1 MIANYHTHTWR
12 CRHAD
17 GTEREYVERAIEGG
31 LKILGFSDHSPY
43 PFPEGYDSG
52 MRMRLDQV
60 EGYVDTVLALKKEY
74 DKDIEIHLGLETE
87 YFPRFWDQLI
97 DFLSDYPFEYFVLGQ
112 HSLGNE
118 IEKILYSGH
127 GTTDGSYLK
136 QYVDQCLAGIDTG
149 KYLYLAHPD
158 LFLFN
163 GDEAVFDRE
172 YRRLCREVK
181 KRNIPLEINFLGLM
195 EERWYP
201 NEKFWKIAGEEG
213 NTAVFGCDA
222 HTPKAVWN
230 PETEQKA
237 LQLAAKYGLKVQE
250 TVPMPKTFQQKQK
263 KLFFSGES
271 FENSAEKNS
280 FFDMR
285 FFMLFLCASAVP
297 PLPAVSESSESKSS
311 KRSLRQPARSGRK

>member
-1 MIANYHTHTWR
+1 M
-12 CRHAD
+12 
-17 GTEREYVERAIEGG
+17 
-31 LKILGFSDHSPY
+31 
-43 PFPEGYDSG
+43 
-52 MRMRLDQV
+52 
-60 EGYVDTVLALKKEY
+60 
-74 DKDIEIHLGLETE
+74 
-87 YFPRFWDQLI
+87 
-97 DFLSDYPFEYFVLGQ
+97 LGQ

-213 NTAVFGCDA
+213 NTAVL
-222 HTPKAVWN
+222 AVMPIRRKTSGIRRRNRRHCSWQQN
-230 PETEQKA
+230 
-237 LQLAAKYGLKVQE
+237 
-250 TVPMPKTFQQKQK
+250 TV
-263 KLFFSGES
+263 
-271 FENSAEKNS
+271 
-280 FFDMR
+280 
-285 FFMLFLCASAVP
+285 
-297 PLPAVSESSESKSS
+297 
-311 KRSLRQPARSGRK
+311 

>member
-43 PFPEGYDSG
+43 PFPDGYDSG

-149 KYLYLAHPD
+149 KYLYLAHPELFEGKMAGVFVETQAELTLGKTVTD
-158 LFLFN
+158 LQSDKKFEQKNAL
-163 GDEAVFDRE
+163 VLLKLDRE
-172 YRRLCREVK
+172 A
-181 KRNIPLEINFLGLM
+181 FM
-195 EERWYP
+195 
-201 NEKFWKIAGEEG
+201 
-213 NTAVFGCDA
+213 
-222 HTPKAVWN
+222 
-230 PETEQKA
+230 
-237 LQLAAKYGLKVQE
+237 QLLKDCIR
-250 TVPMPKTFQQKQK
+250 T
-263 KLFFSGES
+263 
-271 FENSAEKNS
+271 
-280 FFDMR
+280 
-285 FFMLFLCASAVP
+285 
-297 PLPAVSESSESKSS
+297 LP
-311 KRSLRQPARSGRK
+311 

>member
-1 MIANYHTHTWR
+1 M
-12 CRHAD
+12 
-17 GTEREYVERAIEGG
+17 
-31 LKILGFSDHSPY
+31 
-43 PFPEGYDSG
+43 
-52 MRMRLDQV
+52 
-60 EGYVDTVLALKKEY
+60 KKEY

-201 NEKFWKIAGEEG
+201 NEKFWKIAGEERK
-213 NTAVFGCDA
+213 
-222 HTPKAVWN
+222 HR
-230 PETEQKA
+230 
-237 LQLAAKYGLKVQE
+237 
-250 TVPMPKTFQQKQK
+250 
-263 KLFFSGES
+263 
-271 FENSAEKNS
+271 
-280 FFDMR
+280 R
-285 FFMLFLCASAVP
+285 FSAVMP
-297 PLPAVSESSESKSS
+297 IRRKP
-311 KRSLRQPARSGRK
+311 SGIRRRNRRHCSWQQNTV

>member
-43 PFPEGYDSG
+43 PFPDGYDSG

-60 EGYVDTVLALKKEY
+60 EGYVNTVLALKKEY

-149 KYLYLAHPD
+149 KYLYLAHPELFEGKMAGVFVETQAELTLGKTVTD
-158 LFLFN
+158 LQSDKKFEQKNAL
-163 GDEAVFDRE
+163 VLLKLDRE
-172 YRRLCREVK
+172 A
-181 KRNIPLEINFLGLM
+181 FM
-195 EERWYP
+195 
-201 NEKFWKIAGEEG
+201 
-213 NTAVFGCDA
+213 
-222 HTPKAVWN
+222 
-230 PETEQKA
+230 
-237 LQLAAKYGLKVQE
+237 QLLKDCIR
-250 TVPMPKTFQQKQK
+250 T
-263 KLFFSGES
+263 
-271 FENSAEKNS
+271 
-280 FFDMR
+280 
-285 FFMLFLCASAVP
+285 
-297 PLPAVSESSESKSS
+297 LP
-311 KRSLRQPARSGRK
+311 

>member
-1 MIANYHTHTWR
+1 M
-12 CRHAD
+12 
-17 GTEREYVERAIEGG
+17 
-31 LKILGFSDHSPY
+31 
-43 PFPEGYDSG
+43 
-52 MRMRLDQV
+52 
-60 EGYVDTVLALKKEY
+60 
-74 DKDIEIHLGLETE
+74 
-87 YFPRFWDQLI
+87 
-97 DFLSDYPFEYFVLGQ
+97 
-112 HSLGNE
+112 
-118 IEKILYSGH
+118 
-127 GTTDGSYLK
+127 
-136 QYVDQCLAGIDTG
+136 DQCLAGIDTG

-222 HTPKAVWN
+222 HTSKAVWN

-250 TVPMPKTFQQKQK
+250 TVPMPKTF
-263 KLFFSGES
+263 
-271 FENSAEKNS
+271 
-280 FFDMR
+280 
-285 FFMLFLCASAVP
+285 
-297 PLPAVSESSESKSS
+297 
-311 KRSLRQPARSGRK
+311 

>member
-17 GTEREYVERAIEGG
+17 GTEREYVERTIEGG

-43 PFPEGYDSG
+43 PFPDGYDSG

-127 GTTDGSYLK
+127 GT
-136 QYVDQCLAGIDTG
+136 
-149 KYLYLAHPD
+149 
-158 LFLFN
+158 N
-163 GDEAVFDRE
+163 
-172 YRRLCREVK
+172 RRKL
-181 KRNIPLEINFLGLM
+181 
-195 EERWYP
+195 
-201 NEKFWKIAGEEG
+201 
-213 NTAVFGCDA
+213 
-222 HTPKAVWN
+222 
-230 PETEQKA
+230 PETVC
-237 LQLAAKYGLKVQE
+237 GP
-250 TVPMPKTFQQKQK
+250 VP
-263 KLFFSGES
+263 
-271 FENSAEKNS
+271 
-280 FFDMR
+280 
-285 FFMLFLCASAVP
+285 
-297 PLPAVSESSESKSS
+297 
-311 KRSLRQPARSGRK
+311 GRH

>member
-1 MIANYHTHTWR
+1 MQT
-12 CRHAD
+12 
-17 GTEREYVERAIEGG
+17 VG
-31 LKILGFSDHSPY
+31 LTGVAQH
-43 PFPEGYDSG
+43 DSCP
-52 MRMRLDQV
+52 V
-60 EGYVDTVLALKKEY
+60 
-74 DKDIEIHLGLETE
+74 
-87 YFPRFWDQLI
+87 
-97 DFLSDYPFEYFVLGQ
+97 
-112 HSLGNE
+112 
-118 IEKILYSGH
+118 
-127 GTTDGSYLK
+127 
-136 QYVDQCLAGIDTG
+136 
-149 KYLYLAHPD
+149 LYLAHPD

-250 TVPMPKTFQQKQK
+250 TVPMPKTF
-263 KLFFSGES
+263 
-271 FENSAEKNS
+271 
-280 FFDMR
+280 
-285 FFMLFLCASAVP
+285 
-297 PLPAVSESSESKSS
+297 
-311 KRSLRQPARSGRK
+311 

>member
-1 MIANYHTHTWR
+1 MNVYKEHSDTTQGIGQDRSGEIIRYGKGIN
-12 CRHAD
+12 
-17 GTEREYVERAIEGG
+17 GVERKMDITELCTAIRPYGTDNITISG
-31 LKILGFSDHSPY
+31 LS
-43 PFPEGYDSG
+43 
-52 MRMRLDQV
+52 
-60 EGYVDTVLALKKEY
+60 KKEY

-250 TVPMPKTFQQKQK
+250 TVPMPKTF
-263 KLFFSGES
+263 
-271 FENSAEKNS
+271 
-280 FFDMR
+280 
-285 FFMLFLCASAVP
+285 
-297 PLPAVSESSESKSS
+297 
-311 KRSLRQPARSGRK
+311 

>member
-43 PFPEGYDSG
+43 PFPDGYDSG

-87 YFPRFWDQLI
+87 YFPRFWGQLI

-149 KYLYLAHPD
+149 KYLYLAHPELFEGKMAGVFVETQAELTLGKTVTD
-158 LFLFN
+158 LQSDKKFEQKNAL
-163 GDEAVFDRE
+163 VLLKLDRE
-172 YRRLCREVK
+172 A
-181 KRNIPLEINFLGLM
+181 FM
-195 EERWYP
+195 
-201 NEKFWKIAGEEG
+201 
-213 NTAVFGCDA
+213 
-222 HTPKAVWN
+222 
-230 PETEQKA
+230 
-237 LQLAAKYGLKVQE
+237 QLLKDCIR
-250 TVPMPKTFQQKQK
+250 T
-263 KLFFSGES
+263 
-271 FENSAEKNS
+271 
-280 FFDMR
+280 
-285 FFMLFLCASAVP
+285 
-297 PLPAVSESSESKSS
+297 LP
-311 KRSLRQPARSGRK
+311 

>member
-43 PFPEGYDSG
+43 PFPDGYDSG

-87 YFPRFWDQLI
+87 YFPRFWEQLI

-149 KYLYLAHPD
+149 KYLYLAHPELFEGKMAGVFVETQAELTLGKTVTD
-158 LFLFN
+158 LQSDKKFEQKNAL
-163 GDEAVFDRE
+163 VLLKLDRE
-172 YRRLCREVK
+172 A
-181 KRNIPLEINFLGLM
+181 FM
-195 EERWYP
+195 
-201 NEKFWKIAGEEG
+201 
-213 NTAVFGCDA
+213 
-222 HTPKAVWN
+222 
-230 PETEQKA
+230 
-237 LQLAAKYGLKVQE
+237 QLLKDCIR
-250 TVPMPKTFQQKQK
+250 T
-263 KLFFSGES
+263 
-271 FENSAEKNS
+271 
-280 FFDMR
+280 
-285 FFMLFLCASAVP
+285 
-297 PLPAVSESSESKSS
+297 LP
-311 KRSLRQPARSGRK
+311 

>member
-1 MIANYHTHTWR
+1 MAFGEKLQEVR
-12 CRHAD
+12 
-17 GTEREYVERAIEGG
+17 
-31 LKILGFSDHSPY
+31 KQ
-43 PFPEGYDSG
+43 SG
-52 MRMRLDQV
+52 MTQETFAEQLHVSRQAVSRW
-60 EGYVDTVLALKKEY
+60 ESGRGY
-74 DKDIEIHLGLETE
+74 
-87 YFPRFWDQLI
+87 P
-97 DFLSDYPFEYFVLGQ
+97 
-112 HSLGNE
+112 E

-201 NEKFWKIAGEEG
+201 NKKFWKIAGEEG

-222 HTPKAVWN
+222 HTPKVVWN

-250 TVPMPKTFQQKQK
+250 TVPMPKTF
-263 KLFFSGES
+263 
-271 FENSAEKNS
+271 
-280 FFDMR
+280 
-285 FFMLFLCASAVP
+285 
-297 PLPAVSESSESKSS
+297 
-311 KRSLRQPARSGRK
+311 

>member
-43 PFPEGYDSG
+43 PFPDGYDSS

-250 TVPMPKTFQQKQK
+250 TVPMPKTF
-263 KLFFSGES
+263 
-271 FENSAEKNS
+271 
-280 FFDMR
+280 
-285 FFMLFLCASAVP
+285 
-297 PLPAVSESSESKSS
+297 
-311 KRSLRQPARSGRK
+311 

>member
-1 MIANYHTHTWR
+1 MR
-12 CRHAD
+12 
-17 GTEREYVERAIEGG
+17 TEREYVERAIEGG

-43 PFPEGYDSG
+43 PFPDGYDSG

-250 TVPMPKTFQQKQK
+250 TVPMPKTF
-263 KLFFSGES
+263 
-271 FENSAEKNS
+271 
-280 FFDMR
+280 
-285 FFMLFLCASAVP
+285 
-297 PLPAVSESSESKSS
+297 
-311 KRSLRQPARSGRK
+311 